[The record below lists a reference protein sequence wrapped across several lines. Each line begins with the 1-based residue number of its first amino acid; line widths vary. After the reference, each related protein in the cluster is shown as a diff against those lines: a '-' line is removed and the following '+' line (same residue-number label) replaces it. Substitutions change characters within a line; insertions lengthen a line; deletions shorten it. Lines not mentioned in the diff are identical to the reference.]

1 MPVPG
6 TAAVT
11 EVQSRRARYRRGAP
25 EPMRLTDDDLAVLRF
40 IAKYRFLRST
50 HLVRLLPGR
59 SPKKLIERLGALY
72 HNQFVDRPR
81 AQLDYY
87 ATAGSAP
94 MVYALGNHG
103 AAVLAEHD
111 GLARAH
117 VDWTWKN
124 REVGRVFLEHTLMIA
139 DVMVAAEVAVLARP
153 DVKLIEPH
161 EILEKAPAATRAMRN
176 PFLFKA
182 RVRHDGAWHDLAV
195 VPDRVFGL
203 DFTAERKRSYV
214 FLEADRGTM
223 PVMRA
228 SLAQTSVHRKLLAYA
243 AGGAPEN
250 LFGKQ
255 LGVGSFRVLVVAQSA
270 ERQASIA
277 TALVSAVPPGNLRQ
291 FLFVTIEAA
300 VTARD
305 LLALPLL
312 TGKAEPTLLDGRAVS
327 HQQAI
332 T

>member
-1 MPVPG
+1 MLAPG

-11 EVQSRRARYRRGAP
+11 ETQSRRARYRRGAP

-72 HNQFVDRPR
+72 HNQYVDRPR

-94 MVYALGNHG
+94 MVYALGNRG
-103 AAVLAEHD
+103 AAALAAHD
-111 GLARAH
+111 GLPRAA

-124 REVGRVFLEHTLMIA
+124 REVGRIFLEHTLMIA
-139 DVMVAAEVAVLARP
+139 DVMVAAEAAVLARP

-161 EILEKAPAATRAMRN
+161 EILEKAPAATRAMKN

-182 RVRHDGAWHDLAV
+182 RVRHDGGWHDLAV

-203 DFTAERKRSYV
+203 DFTAQRKRSY
-214 FLEADRGTM
+214 FFIEADRGTM
-223 PVMRA
+223 PVMRS

-255 LGVGSFRVLVVAQSA
+255 LGVGSFRVLIVALSA
-270 ERQASIA
+270 ERQASIL
-277 TALVSAVPPGNLRQ
+277 TTLQSSVGIGNLRQ
-291 FLFVTIEAA
+291 FLFMPLNTICSASH
-300 VTARD
+300 
-305 LLALPLL
+305 
-312 TGKAEPTLLDGRAVS
+312 LLDSPLISGKHDVTRL
-327 HQQAI
+327 
-332 T
+332 